1 LDDQLSPV
9 PVGVPGALYLAGA
22 QVARGYLGRPGLTA
36 ERFVANPFGEAG
48 SRVYR
53 AGDRARWR
61 AEGVLEY
68 LGRVDEQVK
77 IRGFRIE
84 LGEVESSLLDHPE
97 VADAVVVAREDEPGR
112 KRLVAYLVPAA
123 GAQLPT
129 TADLRAFLAQTL
141 PDYMVPSAFVVLE
154 ELPLSPNGKLD
165 RKALPAPDPGSAH
178 AGGYVAPRTDA
189 EWALAGIWSEVLG
202 VAQVGVEDNF
212 FELGGDSILS
222 IRVISRLRAAFRVE
236 LSPRTLFT
244 TPTVAGLAAAL
255 AADARAGDS
264 DAVPVIPVLP
274 RKGHLPLSFAQ
285 QRLWF
290 LDQFEPDSA
299 EYISATALRLRG
311 ELDTDAL
318 NRALTALVARHESL
332 RTTFESVDGR
342 GTQVVHLPYEVLV
355 PVVDLSDLPEPER
368 GAELARI
375 LRQEA
380 ARPFD
385 LTRGPL
391 LRVRLA

>member
-1 LDDQLSPV
+1 MLGGEALGEALWRELAGAADTTSYNFYGPTECTVDALSARVSEHARPVVGRPLRNLRAYVLHDQLSPV
-9 PVGVPGALYLAGA
+9 PVGVPGELYLAGA

-48 SRVYR
+48 SRMYR
-53 AGDRARWR
+53 TGDRARWR

-141 PDYMVPSAFVVLE
+141 PDYMVPSAFVALE

-165 RKALPAPDPGSAH
+165 RRALPAPDLGAV
-178 AGGYVAPRTDA
+178 AGAGYVAPRTEA
-189 EWALAGIWSEVLG
+189 EATLAGIWSEVLG

-212 FELGGDSILS
+212 FELGGDSIL
-222 IRVISRLRAAFRVE
+222 AFRV
-236 LSPRTLFT
+236 LSRVQAAFGVGLSGRAVFDA
-244 TPTVAGLAAAL
+244 PTVTRLA
-255 AADARAGDS
+255 
-264 DAVPVIPVLP
+264 
-274 RKGHLPLSFAQ
+274 
-285 QRLWF
+285 
-290 LDQFEPDSA
+290 
-299 EYISATALRLRG
+299 
-311 ELDTDAL
+311 EL
-318 NRALTALVARHESL
+318 
-332 RTTFESVDGR
+332 
-342 GTQVVHLPYEVLV
+342 
-355 PVVDLSDLPEPER
+355 LPEQPVSDNPER
-368 GAELARI
+368 I
-375 LRQEA
+375 
-380 ARPFD
+380 
-385 LTRGPL
+385 TH
-391 LRVRLA
+391 VN